1 MDVAGCPLP
10 EDRRYD
16 FEGSVWFREDTES
29 GIATLGILA
38 SLAAFAGKFTAVT
51 FREVPAPL
59 AAGRSVATLESVR
72 YTGPVRLPVEGTIV
86 ERNRELL
93 HRPKLLNDSPYD
105 RGWVVRV
112 RPKPGTEPGT
122 PLETAAAIADR
133 LKRRI
138 VADRIH
144 CTPAFPDWEI
154 IEVGSECAATLA
166 RLDSELAL
174 HPAEEVVLL
183 VSDDP
188 TSPLELVRWSDRTG
202 HALLDHRA
210 DGAFHRFLIRKEPH
224 PVPRLR
230 AAGTGRVA
238 PPG

>member
-16 FEGSVWFREDTES
+16 FEGSIWFQEDPGT
-29 GIATLGILA
+29 GIATVGILA
-38 SLAAFAGKFTAVT
+38 SLGAFAGRFTAVT
-51 FREVPAPL
+51 FRPVPAPL

-86 ERNRELL
+86 EWNTELL

-105 RGWVVRV
+105 RGWIVRV
-112 RPKPGTEPGT
+112 RTAPGARPASH
-122 PLETAAAIADR
+122 LETAAAIAER
-133 LKRRI
+133 LARRI
-138 VADRIH
+138 VEDRIH
-144 CTPAFPDWEI
+144 CTPAVPDWEI

-166 RLDSELAL
+166 RLDAELSH
-174 HPAEEVVLL
+174 HPAEEVALL

-202 HALLDHRA
+202 HTLLDHRT
-210 DGAFHRFLIRKEPH
+210 DGPFHRFLIRKEPH

-230 AAGTGRVA
+230 AAGTGRVDSL
-238 PPG
+238 G